1 MARPQ
6 GEGRRVVH
14 RLRQVSPWSAFKVVV
29 LFYFCVF
36 LMFMVAGVLL
46 WRIGRSTET
55 IDQFEGLVTRLG
67 AYGQC
72 VPEGEVESG
81 TDFEADEDCPDGE
94 VIVDGFK
101 FNDGTLFRAVLLA
114 GGIFVVAGTAI
125 TILLTILL
133 NLLNDVTGGV
143 RYETIREASP
153 ERAPPPAGSDGAP
166 PPGPNRGRIPAAH
179 APYAASTSRSIG
191 P

>member
-1 MARPQ
+1 M
-6 GEGRRVVH
+6 
-14 RLRQVSPWSAFKVVV
+14 FKVVV

-72 VPEGEVESG
+72 VPEAEVEPG
-81 TDFEADEDCPDGE
+81 TDFETDEDCPEGE
-94 VIVDGFK
+94 VIIDGFK
-101 FNDGTLFRAVLLA
+101 FNDGTLFRAALFA

-125 TILLTILL
+125 TVLLTILL

-143 RYETIREASP
+143 RYVTIREPTPESGASP
-153 ERAPPPAGSDGAP
+153 PDGRDGTGRARRGRRQRPMVPEPFEARPGLSFPPPQGE
-166 PPGPNRGRIPAAH
+166 PARV
-179 APYAASTSRSIG
+179 SRSIG